1 MRKRLE
7 ILGNLGNLGLL
18 GNLGNLGL
26 LGSLGHLERLGRLAL
41 LVALLGFVAACGGA
55 SREELASLAAKGYY
69 THLIHGEYEQFFEG
83 MDQRTLPGDSTAQV
97 LSADSAYRSQ
107 MLDNLRQFMAR
118 QEKEHHGILEVRV
131 SNAATDTVQQFTN
144 VFLVL
149 CFGDSTNEEI
159 VVPMVERNGSW
170 RMK

>member
-1 MRKRLE
+1 MKKLC
-7 ILGNLGNLGLL
+7 ILSLFGALVVLG
-18 GNLGNLGL
+18 
-26 LGSLGHLERLGRLAL
+26 
-41 LVALLGFVAACGGA
+41 ACGSA
-55 SREELASLAAKGYY
+55 TKEELASLAAKGYY
-69 THLIHGEYEQFFEG
+69 EHLIHGEYEQFYEG
-83 MDQRTLPGDSTAQV
+83 MDQREFTSE
-97 LSADSAYRSQ
+97 ADYRSQ

>member
-7 ILGNLGNLGLL
+7 KLGNLGH
-18 GNLGNLGL
+18 LGNLGL
-26 LGSLGHLERLGRLAL
+26 LGSLGLLGHLGSLERLARLAL
-41 LVALLGFVAACGGA
+41 LVALLGLVAACGGP

-69 THLIHGEYEQFFEG
+69 DHLIHGEYEQFYEG
-83 MDQRTLPGDSTAQV
+83 MDQRTLPGDSTALV

-107 MLDNLRQFMAR
+107 MLDNLRQFMAN
-118 QEKEHHGILEVRV
+118 QEQEHRGVLEVRV
-131 SNAATDTVQQFTN
+131 SNATTDTVQQFTN

-170 RMK
+170 KMK